1 MCGAA
6 WRYQV
11 RCMNLL
17 FTFLI
22 GRRGRPCRYT
32 LLGFESGSP
41 LFRQTPHPSSHRLS
55 PQETPQVSFNHTKS
69 RTIRQYRKPLIP
81 TNLHRRR
88 ETDLRPFGP
97 QVNMRPGRDLS
108 NFATKR
114 STTTLCIV
122 QSRERKQLLVY
133 LSTSARVPSVL
144 ERVYVKRV
152 PPIRPNSST
161 KAKRA
166 TSAGSARSRGGTFI
180 GVSAF
185 GLPR

>member
-1 MCGAA
+1 
-6 WRYQV
+6 
-11 RCMNLL
+11 MNLL
-17 FTFLI
+17 LTFLM
-22 GRRGRPCRYT
+22 GRRGSPCRYT

-41 LFRQTPHPSSHRLS
+41 LFTHTPRPSIHRLG
-55 PQETPQVSFNHTKS
+55 PQKTPQTSFNRTKT
-69 RTIRQYRKPLIP
+69 RAIKQYRKPLIP
-81 TNLHRRR
+81 TNLRRRR

-97 QVNMRPGRDLS
+97 QVNVRPRRDLS

-122 QSRERKQLLVY
+122 RSRERKQLLVY
-133 LSTSARVPSVL
+133 LSTSVRVPSVP

-152 PPIRPNSST
+152 PPIRPNGST

-166 TSAGSARSRGGTFI
+166 TSPGLERSRGGTFI

-185 GLPR
+185 DLSR